1 MISEKLGSDERTY
14 TGEPALRFSE
24 KADCAVCEP
33 EIIGESVEGRT
44 SQECLG
50 RTKNVLA
57 DFV

>member
-1 MISEKLGSDERTY
+1 MISEKLGSDGRTY
-14 TGEPALRFSE
+14 TGELALRFSE
-24 KADCAVCEP
+24 KADCAVCEA
-33 EIIGESVEGRT
+33 EIIGASVEGRT